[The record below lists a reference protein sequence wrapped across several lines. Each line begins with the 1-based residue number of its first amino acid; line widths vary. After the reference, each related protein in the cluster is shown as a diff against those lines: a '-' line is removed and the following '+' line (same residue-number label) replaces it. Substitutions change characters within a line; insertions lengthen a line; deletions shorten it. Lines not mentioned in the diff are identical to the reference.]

1 MSVSACVCV
10 CMSVVQ
16 VGGEYEC
23 DAECVQVGGEY
34 ECGAGGRGV

>member
-1 MSVSACVCV
+1 
-10 CMSVVQ
+10 MSVVQ

-23 DAECVQVGGEY
+23 ECMCVCVH

>member
-1 MSVSACVCV
+1 MNVSACVCV

-23 DAECVQVGGEY
+23 DAEC
-34 ECGAGGRGV
+34 GAGGRGV